1 MVMTFSSLALATT
14 LGGGYV
20 WAQGG
25 FEPTTDLTSVAAAPE
40 AAPADP
46 SVPTGYGVLGS
57 AAPAWGPTAVTATTS
72 SDPTDTDTSAP
83 AEARPRTPAARSIA
97 ATGTA
102 RTSGVPLASG
112 YGLTG
117 STAAT
122 GAGAATGFGT
132 LPAGT
137 TDGSTAYADTSASS
151 TTGTTGATS
160 TTPGTAATTSGAATG
175 STSSAGSTAT
185 TGGATTP
192 RADLPPAPVGD
203 GNGAAFGVAT
213 FNLLG
218 ASHTPPGG
226 TRASGAARMVGAL
239 RVLAQHDV
247 SVVGFQEMERS
258 QHVAFEQQAKGWRS
272 YPTSTTGKNFGLDT
286 VAWRAD
292 TWQLV
297 KAAYVMSPSWRGK
310 DKPMPYVLLKHKGS
324 GRTVYVST
332 FHNEV
337 GRSAQAQAWREE
349 ATRRQVALVNR
360 LAATGVPQLLT
371 GDMNERDSW
380 FCRITGATRLHS
392 ATGGTN
398 DAGGCRPVR
407 PYGIDWV
414 LGSPELR
421 FSGTV
426 RDQSSLVRSVTDHSV
441 LVARAAFPSS

>member
-25 FEPTTDLTSVAAAPE
+25 FEPTTDLTSVAREAAPE

-57 AAPAWGPTAVTATTS
+57 TAPAWGPTAVTTS
-72 SDPTDTDTSAP
+72 GSTDPTDTDASAP
-83 AEARPRTPAARSIA
+83 AEARPRTTAARSIA

-102 RTSGVPLASG
+102 RTSGVPVTSG
-112 YGLTG
+112 DGVAG
-117 STAAT
+117 SAAAT

-137 TDGSTAYADTSASS
+137 TDGSTAYADTSA
-151 TTGTTGATS
+151 
-160 TTPGTAATTSGAATG
+160 PVTSGAATG

-380 FCRITGATRLHS
+380 FCRITAATRLHS

>member
-1 MVMTFSSLALATT
+1 MGAGRLRAHHRPD
-14 LGGGYV
+14 LGGRRPRGRAGRPV
-20 WAQGG
+20 GPDRLRRPRLDGARLGPHGRDGDHEQRPDRHRRLRPGRG
-25 FEPTTDLTSVAAAPE
+25 
-40 AAPADP
+40 PA
-46 SVPTGYGVLGS
+46 
-57 AAPAWGPTAVTATTS
+57 
-72 SDPTDTDTSAP
+72 
-83 AEARPRTPAARSIA
+83 RTPAARSIA

-117 STAAT
+117 GTAAT

-137 TDGSTAYADTSASS
+137 TDGSTAYADTSTPS

-160 TTPGTAATTSGAATG
+160 TTPGTA
-175 STSSAGSTAT
+175 AT

-272 YPTSTTGKNFGLDT
+272 YPTSTTGKDFGLDT

-310 DKPMPYVLLKHKGS
+310 DKPMPYVLLKHKAS

-392 ATGGTN
+392 ATGGT
-398 DAGGCRPVR
+398 
-407 PYGIDWV
+407 
-414 LGSPELR
+414 
-421 FSGTV
+421 T
-426 RDQSSLVRSVTDHSV
+426 
-441 LVARAAFPSS
+441 ARAVAVRCAPTASTGCSAAPSCASAAPCATRARWCAASPTTRCWSPAPPSPAPDPRGRRA